1 MFFILRRHFI
11 PKIFLSPK
19 GKHEGSPPC
28 RETLVNAFRVLFFLF
43 FLQLREKVWANWN
56 YPQFFVE
63 IFHFHV
69 SRRSF
74 FLPEIFSLIFFFG
87 LEWRWLFLNTG
98 MPFSRPRGKIR
109 AKWIPPLFH
118 SSLGNNN
125 GRVKFSSFSVKI
137 SKGPVYF
144 PLKILPWRCSIS
156 VKGNIKDWTPPRHHI
171 SCIFLWNIHFSR
183 FFFRFAMRFFLPAL
197 FSWWVLVSSGWGRAF
212 FFLNVRFFSG
222 RTGILIFFVVVVVF
236 LLESV
241 ARVPRR
247 RRFFYRSIQMNWGR
261 FDWLRCEKETRSVIG
276 WPPTTVL
283 ERIDGL
289 ERLFFDHLSASEWMR
304 RVFIFSTQRRSIVK
318 KKIGIL
324 SAVMKKKTNLS
335 LEFVQIDCIFKYI
348 STEMCWWWKEWWI
361 NGSSSATAYEMVS
374 IKGRHRRWCKY
385 F

>member
-1 MFFILRRHFI
+1 MSVFF
-11 PKIFLSPK
+11 PAGPES
-19 GKHEGSPPC
+19 E
-28 RETLVNAFRVLFFLF
+28 FF
-43 FLQLREKVWANWN
+43 
-56 YPQFFVE
+56 
-63 IFHFHV
+63 
-69 SRRSF
+69 
-74 FLPEIFSLIFFFG
+74 
-87 LEWRWLFLNTG
+87 
-98 MPFSRPRGKIR
+98 
-109 AKWIPPLFH
+109 
-118 SSLGNNN
+118 
-125 GRVKFSSFSVKI
+125 
-137 SKGPVYF
+137 
-144 PLKILPWRCSIS
+144 C
-156 VKGNIKDWTPPRHHI
+156 
-171 SCIFLWNIHFSR
+171 CCC
-183 FFFRFAMRFFLPAL
+183 
-197 FSWWVLVSSGWGRAF
+197 
-212 FFLNVRFFSG
+212 
-222 RTGILIFFVVVVVF
+222 F

-304 RVFIFSTQRRSIVK
+304 RVYFLDPTPVHCQEKDRNFI
-318 KKIGIL
+318 GCNE
-324 SAVMKKKTNLS
+324 KKTNLS